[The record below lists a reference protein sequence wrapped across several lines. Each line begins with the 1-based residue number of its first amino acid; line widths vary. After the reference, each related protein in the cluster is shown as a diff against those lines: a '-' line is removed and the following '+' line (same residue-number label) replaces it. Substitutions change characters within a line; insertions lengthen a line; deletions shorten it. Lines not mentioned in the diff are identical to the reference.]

1 MPRCLVKSTGL
12 GPKGIFSERAMI
24 GQLNNSATIS
34 GGTVQNAWNAGQ
46 WAEFYASEFGWR
58 VFPCYWIKANGK
70 CSCGEDCG
78 KDAGKHPITAAPKQ
92 KSKSA
97 PKPARWDATTDLV
110 KIRGWFKR
118 WPNAN
123 IGIAMGNGVAGI
135 DIDPRHGGDANL
147 TRCVAEL
154 GALPSGH
161 VANTGGG
168 GQHIL
173 ASVPAGVKIPN
184 LNSKLGKGIDIK
196 GDGGYI
202 IAAPSNHHTGG
213 RYTWQKLT
221 MSAPAPMPAAWLK
234 EILKHKSGG
243 QEQQGNGTDSIPI
256 CSSLRR
262 DMCIKDTICPKGVID
277 PFRKSGG
284 LTPAAASADL
294 LSLLNSVGL
303 TDTEKRILAALK
315 RSRIVGTKQTNDTR
329 CALTTSL
336 KNIPALH
343 DAPFEKVLPFFWH
356 WYDAGKEYMSE
367 QEWEKV
373 KSECQYQ
380 WDEWGQSQFGPH
392 WNAAR
397 TVASSGMTIVGVT
410 PDERR
415 LVALKAVCTVM
426 QQAIDNG
433 IWHLSCRAAG
443 DVLKSLGFKAERMT
457 GNRLLCQLVEEGFL
471 IKAINRKTGSPWA
484 QRYQTAE
491 AARRCVEHDQQQ
503 QPQHLPPA
511 IASRLSTPTDV
522 IEPRNRLTT
531 AQSPSWADTLITA
544 GRDEPLSTDFASVRP
559 KQLYAVQCN

>member
-1 MPRCLVKSTGL
+1 ML
-12 GPKGIFSERAMI
+12 

-46 WAEFYASEFGWR
+46 WAEFYATEFDLA

-70 CSCGEDCG
+70 CSCGKDCG

-123 IGIAMGNGVAGI
+123 VAIVMGNGVAAV
-135 DIDPRHGGDANL
+135 DIDPRNEGGANL
-147 TRCVAEL
+147 TLRVAQL

-173 ASVPAGVKIPN
+173 ASVPAGVQIPN
-184 LNSKLGKGIDIK
+184 LNKGQLGKGIDIK

-243 QEQQGNGTDSIPI
+243 QEQQQENGTDSINI
-256 CSSLRR
+256 CSSLSR
-262 DMCIKDTICPKGVID
+262 DICNKDTICPKGVID

-284 LTPAAASADL
+284 LTPATASADL
-294 LSLLNSVGL
+294 LSLLNSVGLDRIELNNNGL

-356 WYDAGKEYMSE
+356 WYDAGKEHMSE

-397 TVASSGMTIVGVT
+397 AVAASGRPIVGAT

-415 LVALKAVCTVM
+415 MAALKAVCTAM

-433 IWHLSCRAAG
+433 IWHLSNRAAG
-443 DVLKSLGFKAERMT
+443 DVLTSLGFKAKRMT
-457 GNRLLCQLVEEGFL
+457 GNRLLNQLVEEGFL

-484 QRYQTAE
+484 QRYQTSG

-503 QPQHLPPA
+503 QAQQLPPA
-511 IASRLSTPTDV
+511 IASRLSTPTDLV
-522 IEPRNRLTT
+522 PSRNRLTV
-531 AQSPSWADTLITA
+531 QQNPSPWADTLIHA

-559 KQLYAVQCN
+559 QQLHGVQRN